1 MAEWKRYFEEIPWM
15 SYPAMPGNHE
25 HRFDKEQ
32 TMTSLT
38 SVTTED
44 LILEL
49 GQRMRPVPGKR
60 QERRDVMDRIAK
72 AVSMKVFQRVAHVMV
87 DLQVRRSRH
96 KMELMAKAYG
106 GTVTKRM
113 MAHVP
118 VRKPKFDV
126 MGHRRPNRVDWAGG
140 VDWAKEPDKT
150 HSFVE
155 MPDTGKLEIHRLEDI
170 LRPGPGGQLTTVLKL

>member
-1 MAEWKRYFEEIPWM
+1 MAKWKRYFEEIPWM
-15 SYPAMPGNHE
+15 PYPAMPGNHE

-32 TMTSLT
+32 MMTSLT
-38 SVTTED
+38 SATTED
-44 LILEL
+44 LILEFY
-49 GQRMRPVPGKR
+49 QRMRPVPGKR

-106 GTVTKRM
+106 GTVTRRM
-113 MAHVP
+113 MAHKP

-126 MGHRRPNRVDWAGG
+126 MGHRRNAPLRGIDWG
-140 VDWAKEPDKT
+140 KEPAKSAAWVKDP
-150 HSFVE
+150 E
-155 MPDTGKLEIHRLEDI
+155 TGNLEIHNLEDI
-170 LRPGPGGQLTTVLKL
+170 LRLRGPKKLTTVLKL